1 MDRFQKL
8 VGDTPKHAKSV
19 EIGALCR
26 PLLKKPDFNAFYVDY
41 ANREFLIERYKND
54 PNVVLDE
61 IVEVDGIWGEQTLSE
76 ATKAFNPVDFIVAS
90 HVIEHV
96 PNLIEW
102 LKELASILKEGGQL
116 SLAIPDQRYTFDF
129 LRRPTH
135 VSDVLDS
142 YFQKRRTP
150 SAREVFDHL
159 MNFCHVHPADAW
171 ANQYPSQDAGE
182 RLSWDQITDLAHSIN
197 QDHAYHDVHCLIFTP
212 ISFVNLMI
220 DLAKLQLHQF
230 ACDQFFDT
238 QYGDIEFIVRMK
250 VVQDRDLVCNSWSLV
265 RDQLI
270 SQEKITSSSGFNLQA
285 EQSDCSKMTSFLK
298 QYLPVPLKNILRKI
312 RKHLS

>member
-1 MDRFQKL
+1 MNRFQKL
-8 VGDTPKHAKSV
+8 VGDTPRDAKSV

-26 PLLKKPDFNAFYVDY
+26 PLLKKPDFNVFYVDY
-41 ANREFLIERYKND
+41 ANREFLVERYKND
-54 PNVVLDE
+54 PNVVLNE

-102 LKELASILKEGGQL
+102 LKELASILKEGGKL
-116 SLAIPDQRYTFDF
+116 ALAIPDQRYTFDF

-171 ANQYPSQDAGE
+171 ANRYPLQDTGE
-182 RLSWDQITDLAHSIN
+182 RLSWDQIQDLANSIN
-197 QDHAYHDVHCLIFTP
+197 QDNAYHDVHCLIFTP

-220 DLAKLQLHQF
+220 DLAKLQLHHF

-250 VVQDRDLVCNSWSLV
+250 VVQDRELALNSWILV
-265 RDQLI
+265 RDQLTA
-270 SQEKITSSSGFNLQA
+270 QEKLATSAGLHLQA
-285 EQSDCSKMTSFLK
+285 EQGYFIKIIPLVK
-298 QYLPVPLKNILRKI
+298 KYLPVPIKNSLKKI
-312 RKHLS
+312 RNYLS

>member
-1 MDRFQKL
+1 MNRFQKL
-8 VGDTPKHAKSV
+8 IGDTPRNAKSV

-26 PLLKKPDFNAFYVDY
+26 PLLKKPDFKVFYVDY
-41 ANREFLIERYKND
+41 ANREFLVERYKND

-76 ATKAFNPVDFIVAS
+76 ATTEFNPVDFIVAS

-102 LKELASILKEGGQL
+102 LKELASILKEGGVL
-116 SLAIPDQRYTFDF
+116 ALAIPDQRYTFDF

-159 MNFCHVHPADAW
+159 LNFCHVHPADAW
-171 ANQYPSQDAGE
+171 ANRYPLQDTGE
-182 RLSWDQITDLAHSIN
+182 RLSWDQINDLANSIN

-220 DLAKLQLHQF
+220 DLAKLELHHF

-250 VVQDRDLVCNSWSLV
+250 VVQDKGLVLSSWIQV
-265 RDQLI
+265 RDQFI
-270 SQEKITSSSGFNLQA
+270 AQEKKAISAGLNLPA
-285 EQSDCSKMTSFLK
+285 ERGYFTKIVFLAK
-298 QYLPVPLKNILRKI
+298 KYLPTPVKNTLKKILKYF
-312 RKHLS
+312 S